1 MSKKL
6 EKNGLWESSRMM
18 LPQHREAL
26 QNQRSNQPAPSNR
39 PTAEDIGVMRDY
51 VLLPLMHG
59 MIKRK
64 AGDIEKSTETLRTLY
79 ARAAHALAAQILAD
93 LTETKT
99 KMMQRSI
106 QLFEEHKD
114 DRAIHY
120 RYICRGHEDTLVIA
134 KDYMRAEISV
144 RTARYIEQFVALVNN
159 ARKIDERQIRS

>member
-26 QNQRSNQPAPSNR
+26 QNLRSGRPAPASR
-39 PTAEDIGVMRDY
+39 PTAEDIGIMRDY

-64 AGDIEKSTETLRTLY
+64 AVEIEKSAETLRQLY
-79 ARAAHALAAQILAD
+79 ARVAHALAAQIQAD
-93 LTETKT
+93 VSETKT
-99 KMMQRSI
+99 KMMNRSI
-106 QLFEEHKD
+106 QLMEEEKN

-120 RYICRGHEDTLVIA
+120 RYVCRGHEDTLIIA
-134 KDYMRAEISV
+134 KDYMRAEMSV
-144 RTARYIEQFVALVNN
+144 RTARYIDQLLTGMY
-159 ARKIDERQIRS
+159 KKTDEHKT

>member
-18 LPQHREAL
+18 LPQHREAF
-26 QNQRSNQPAPSNR
+26 QNQRSDRPAPANR

-59 MIKRK
+59 MIKKK
-64 AGDIEKSTETLRTLY
+64 AGEIERSSETLRMLY
-79 ARAAHALAAQILAD
+79 ARVAHALAAHIQAD
-93 LTETKT
+93 LSEIKT

-106 QLFEEHKD
+106 QLFEEEKND
-114 DRAIHY
+114 QAIHY
-120 RYICRGHEDTLVIA
+120 RYVCRGHEDALIIA

-144 RTARYIEQFVALVNN
+144 RTARYIDHLVASVYNAPKVDEQKA
-159 ARKIDERQIRS
+159 

>member
-26 QNQRSNQPAPSNR
+26 QNLRSDRQTSANR
-39 PTAEDIGVMRDY
+39 PTAEDIGIMRDY

-64 AGDIEKSTETLRTLY
+64 AGEIERSAETLRQLY
-79 ARAAHALAAQILAD
+79 SRVAHLLAAQIQAD
-93 LTETKT
+93 VSETKS
-99 KMMQRSI
+99 KMMHRSI
-106 QLFEEHKD
+106 QLFEEERN

-120 RYICRGHEDTLVIA
+120 RYICRGHEDALIIA
-134 KDYMRAEISV
+134 KDYMRAEMSV
-144 RTARYIEQFVALVNN
+144 RTARYIDHLVASVYKK
-159 ARKIDERQIRS
+159 ADDPKT

>member
-26 QNQRSNQPAPSNR
+26 QNLRSDKAVPANR
-39 PTAEDIGVMRDY
+39 PTAEDIGIMRDY

-64 AGDIEKSTETLRTLY
+64 AAEIERSTETLKQLY
-79 ARAAHALAAQILAD
+79 SRAAHALAAQILAD
-93 LTETKT
+93 LNETKT
-99 KMMQRSI
+99 KMMHRSI
-106 QLFEEHKD
+106 QLFEEEKN

-120 RYICRGHEDTLVIA
+120 RYVCRGHEDTLIIA
-134 KDYMRAEISV
+134 KDYMRAEMSV
-144 RTARYIEQFVALVNN
+144 RTARYIDHFVSSMY
-159 ARKIDERQIRS
+159 KKGDELKT

>member
-26 QNQRSNQPAPSNR
+26 QNQRNHKPAPANR
-39 PTAEDIGVMRDY
+39 PTAEDIGVIRDY

-64 AGDIEKSTETLRTLY
+64 AGEIEKSSETLRTLY
-79 ARAAHALAAQILAD
+79 ARVAHALAAQILAD
-93 LTETKT
+93 LSETKT
-99 KMMQRSI
+99 KMMQRGI
-106 QLFEEHKD
+106 QLFEENKD

-120 RYICRGHEDTLVIA
+120 RYLCRGYEDTLMIA

-144 RTARYIEQFVALVNN
+144 RTARYIEQLLAVVNN
-159 ARKIDERQIRS
+159 ARKADEQKV